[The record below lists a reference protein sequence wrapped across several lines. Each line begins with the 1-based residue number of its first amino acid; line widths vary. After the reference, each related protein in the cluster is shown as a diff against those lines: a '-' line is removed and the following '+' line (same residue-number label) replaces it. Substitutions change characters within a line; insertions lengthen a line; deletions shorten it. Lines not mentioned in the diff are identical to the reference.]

1 MECINF
7 FIDEAEE
14 IDKKVNFSGQTF
26 LHFNKWKERL

>member
-26 LHFNKWKERL
+26 LINGKRDCKR